1 MKQCLKCKVEKESS
15 KFSKCLLRKDGLQD
29 QCKECRQ
36 EYQRKYR
43 QTKEGKEIFQKYG
56 KSIKGREALKRH
68 EHKQHKPYPEKLKA
82 HRTLN
87 NAIRD
92 GKITRPS
99 ICEVC
104 FEEGL
109 IDGHHEDYS
118 KPFDVDWLCKK
129 CHKEL
134 HRKVLV

>member
-1 MKQCLKCKVEKESS
+1 MKQCLECKVKKESS
-15 KFSKCLLRKDGLQD
+15 KFSKCSHRKDGLQD

-43 QTKEGKEIFQKYG
+43 QTKKGKEIFQKYG
-56 KSIKGREALKRH
+56 KSTKGREALKRH
-68 EHKQHKPYPEKLKA
+68 EQKQHQPYPEKPKA
-82 HRTLN
+82 HSTLN
-87 NAIRD
+87 NAIRN

-99 ICEVC
+99 ICESC

-118 KPFDVDWLCKK
+118 KHLDVEWLCKK
-129 CHKEL
+129 CHKE
-134 HRKVLV
+134 